1 MVELYRHLLCADHEL
16 SDVNWILTFYVLKF
30 MIDWMSHPGSY
41 NNGKSQLQE

>member
-16 SDVNWILTFYVLKF
+16 SGVSWIFTFYDLKF
-30 MIDWMSHPGSY
+30 MIDGMSHPRSY